1 MATDAV
7 LLYCTYA
14 LDHGMLFGFGVL
26 LVNMML
32 WSVLVVNRLHTKI
45 KEVFAGELE
54 RACERN
60 TTWKDLTF
68 AVMAAYAKRSSK

>member
-1 MATDAV
+1 
-7 LLYCTYA
+7 
-14 LDHGMLFGFGVL
+14 
-26 LVNMML
+26 MML
-32 WSVLVVNRLHTKI
+32 WSVLVVNRLHAKI

-60 TTWKDLTF
+60 TTWKDLAF